1 MKMTMEDVARTSG
14 VSKATVSYVLNQKSS
29 SLGLS
34 SQTIMK
40 VLDASRKLN
49 YRPDLVAVA
58 LSKQKSVPLS
68 VLILSPWLH
77 SQFSDFMAQVSRT
90 LERMSRE
97 TRMKLAYELYREG
110 ELSKIL
116 KPARCAKCDA
126 VLVLGSTRED
136 NAFLKKN
143 CGLFKNV
150 VLLNRLVDGYPCSC
164 SNDAESCMEM
174 ARRISGRGYYRKYV
188 VVCGAVPTV
197 CEEKRVAGFLGGL
210 KKSDTDI
217 SLVKMDSSLT
227 PEKQVMEL
235 SERFGGEERVLF
247 FLPQY
252 HPAALLLRLL
262 QKYGVSVPE
271 KAGIVCYDRHSLLS
285 DFISPEL
292 TTIDPDIDSMTRHAM
307 HLAAEI
313 KSGKVP
319 RSIVAKGVL
328 VTGGSAIL

>member
-1 MKMTMEDVARTSG
+1 MKTTMEDVARTSG
-14 VSKATVSYVLNQKSS
+14 VSKATVSYVLNQKCS

-40 VLDASRKLN
+40 VLDASRRLN

-58 LSKQKSVPLS
+58 LSKQKSIPLS
-68 VLILSPWLH
+68 ILILSPWLH

-97 TRMKLAYELYREG
+97 TRMKLAYELYRES

-116 KPARCAKCDA
+116 KPARCAKYDA

-136 NAFLKKN
+136 NVFLEKN
-143 CGLFKNV
+143 RGLFKNV
-150 VLLNRLVDGYPCSC
+150 VLLNRFVEGYPCSS

-188 VVCGAVPTV
+188 VACGATPTV
-197 CEEKRVAGFLGGL
+197 CEEKRVAGFLAGL
-210 KKSDTDI
+210 KKGGADI
-217 SLVKMDSSLT
+217 SLVKMDSALT
-227 PEKQVMEL
+227 SEKQVMEL
-235 SERFGGEERVLF
+235 SERFGAEERVLF

-271 KAGIVCYDRHSLLS
+271 KAGVACYDRHSLLS
-285 DFISPEL
+285 EFISPAL
-292 TTIDPDIDSMTRHAM
+292 TTIDPDIDSMTRQAM
-307 HLAAEI
+307 TLAAEI
-313 KSGKVP
+313 KNGKTP
-319 RSIVAKGVL
+319 RSIVTKGVL
-328 VTGGSAIL
+328 ITGSSVIF